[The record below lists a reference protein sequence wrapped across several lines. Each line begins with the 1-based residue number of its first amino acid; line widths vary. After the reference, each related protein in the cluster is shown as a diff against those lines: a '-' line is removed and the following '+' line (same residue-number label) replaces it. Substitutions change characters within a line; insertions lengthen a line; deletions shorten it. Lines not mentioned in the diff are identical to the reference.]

1 MAGKGDGSGTA
12 TPRAGTVTSSSGGKH
27 QGKKLQGGS
36 DISGTFSELH
46 QCIKNS
52 FFILIILLKSVLA
65 VCLSV
70 NKNRQ
75 THLGNDESTGRD
87 SSHDSL

>member
-1 MAGKGDGSGTA
+1 MARKGDGSGTA
-12 TPRAGTVTSSSGGKH
+12 TPRAGTGTSSSGGKH

-52 FFILIILLKSVLA
+52 FFSIYYLA
-65 VCLSV
+65 QICLSCLP
-70 NKNRQ
+70 KCKQKQTDTFRQ
-75 THLGNDESTGRD
+75 R
-87 SSHDSL
+87 